1 MGKKRESRW
10 TKKRV
15 AGVVVATLA
24 FFMITVSIYGANKSL
39 PEGISFEGDIHE
51 GEVSFLTDITY
62 SGVDG
67 EAVHEQAIFEEVHSM
82 IAEAE
87 DFILVDMFLFN
98 DEYERVAEYPRVS
111 GELVDALVGKKEADP
126 GMEIVVITDPINTF
140 YGSYFPESL
149 AELEDAGIRLV
160 LTDLTELRDSNP
172 VYSGVWR
179 AGVQW
184 FGNKEDGG
192 WLPNPFSP
200 DSPDGTVR
208 SYMRL
213 LNFKANH
220 RKVIVT
226 ERQGLV
232 TSANPHDA
240 SGYHSNIAFT
250 VTGGILEDLIESEKA
265 VAVMSGAGESWFD
278 GFHVSEDARQ
288 SERADTLVQLVTE
301 GKIREGIL
309 EELALAGDGDTVYL
323 GAFYLSDRL
332 VVEGLLEAAGR
343 GADVRVILDA
353 NKDAFGREKN
363 GVPNRPVAHEL
374 VMESD
379 WGVEVRWYN
388 TQGEQFHT
396 KLVLIDRGDESV
408 VIGGSSNFTKRNLG
422 DLNLETNLK
431 VMGAS
436 NSEVMTDVRAYF
448 DLMWMNEEAQFTVGY
463 EEFADD
469 SFMNRWLYRF
479 QEWSGLSTF

>member
-1 MGKKRESRW
+1 MGKKVASGW
-10 TKKRV
+10 TKKRA
-15 AGVVVATLA
+15 AGVVFAALA
-24 FFMITVSIYGANKSL
+24 FFMVTVSVYGANKPL
-39 PEGISFEGDIHE
+39 PEGISFEGDIHD
-51 GEVSFLTDITY
+51 GEVSFLTDVTY
-62 SGVDG
+62 PGFDG
-67 EAVHEQAIFEEVHSM
+67 EAVHEQVIFDEVHSM
-82 IAEAE
+82 IEEAE

-111 GELVDALVGKKEADP
+111 GELVEALVGKKEAEP
-126 GMEIVVITDPINTF
+126 HMEIVVITDPINTF

-149 AELEDAGIRLV
+149 AALEDAGIRLV
-160 LTDLTELRDSNP
+160 LTDLSELRDSNP

-179 AGVQW
+179 TGMQW

-208 SYMRL
+208 SYMKL

-226 ERQGLV
+226 EQQGLV

-265 VAVMSGAGESWFD
+265 VAVMSGAEENWFD
-278 GFHVSEDARQ
+278 GFQVSEDARQ
-288 SERADTLVQLVTE
+288 SEGAETRVQLVTE

-309 EELALAGDGDTVYL
+309 EEIALAGEGDTVYL

-332 VVEGLLEAAGR
+332 VVEALLDAAGR
-343 GADVRVILDA
+343 SADVRVILDA

-374 VMESD
+374 IMESD
-379 WGVEVRWYN
+379 WGVEVKWYN

-396 KLVLIDRGDESV
+396 KLVMIERGDESV

-436 NSEVMTDVRAYF
+436 DSEVMKDVRAYF

-469 SFMNRWLYRF
+469 SLLNRWLYRF